1 MFLLHA
7 TKNNLKNRIIIKN
20 TTLLLWRTRLK
31 KILFCIGTRPEAIK
45 MLPLFIKFQKD
56 KSFNCKLLST
66 GQHAELLNQ
75 VLEVFNIK
83 PDYELNIMKQGQD
96 LNHITAKCLLQSI
109 DIFNEFHP
117 DLTFVHGDTS
127 TAFSIGLSCFYNNI
141 PIAHV
146 EAGLRTNQIRS
157 PFPEE
162 FNRKIISNISDLN
175 FAPTKRAV
183 ENLKSENI
191 QSTKIFLTGNT
202 IVDSL
207 DHLFEKWEDNITKSQ
222 VYKKFK
228 WLIPHINKKKI
239 ILVTTHRRENFDEG
253 LKNICKAIFELS
265 NEFIDELMFI
275 FPVHLNPNIK
285 KIVENQLMEINQVK
299 LLQPLNFIEFVY
311 LQNSCDFIL
320 SDSGGVQEEA
330 AYLKKPVLVLR
341 DITERQE
348 SIDAGIVK
356 LVGNNTNEIINE
368 TRKLILDKNHYN
380 SMIAEKNPY
389 GDGQANKRIISIT
402 KQYFKIH

>member
-1 MFLLHA
+1 M
-7 TKNNLKNRIIIKN
+7 
-20 TTLLLWRTRLK
+20 K

-45 MLPLFIKFQKD
+45 MLPLFIEFQKD
-56 KSFNCKLLST
+56 KNFNCKLLST

-75 VLEVFNIK
+75 ALEVFNIK
-83 PDYELNIMKQGQD
+83 PDYELKIMKQGQD
-96 LNHITAKCLLQSI
+96 LNHITAKCLLHSI
-109 DIFNEFHP
+109 DIFNEFKP
-117 DLTFVHGDTS
+117 DLTFVHGDTT

-146 EAGLRTNQIRS
+146 EAGLRTNQIQS

-162 FNRKIISNISDLN
+162 FNRKIISNISALN
-175 FAPTKRAV
+175 FAPTKKAV
-183 ENLKSENI
+183 ENLKFENI
-191 QSTKIFLTGNT
+191 SNTKIFLTGNT

-207 DHLFEKWEDNITKSQ
+207 DYLFEKWEDNITKSSID
-222 VYKKFK
+222 KKFK

-253 LKNICKAIFELS
+253 LKNICKSIFELS
-265 NEFIDELMFI
+265 NEFKDQLLFL

-285 KIVENQLMEINQVK
+285 NIVENQLKEINQIK
-299 LLQPLNFIEFVY
+299 LLKPLNFIEFVY

-356 LVGNNTNEIINE
+356 LVGNNTNAIINE

-380 SMIAEKNPY
+380 NMISRKNPY

-402 KQYFKIH
+402 KQYFEITS